1 MDYKEVIRLADY
13 ISQDLTVIRQKVHAN
28 PELSWQEIETS
39 KMIENELKS
48 LGIKNVRRGFKGTG
62 SGVIAD
68 LEGSEKG
75 PCVALRA
82 DIDALPINEQN
93 NLPYVSQKMKE
104 LCMHAD
110 MMLILP

>member
-48 LGIKNVRRGFKGTG
+48 LGLKM
-62 SGVIAD
+62 SGED
-68 LEGSEKG
+68 LK
-75 PCVALRA
+75 VQAA
-82 DIDALPINEQN
+82 
-93 NLPYVSQKMKE
+93 V
-104 LCMHAD
+104 
-110 MMLILP
+110 